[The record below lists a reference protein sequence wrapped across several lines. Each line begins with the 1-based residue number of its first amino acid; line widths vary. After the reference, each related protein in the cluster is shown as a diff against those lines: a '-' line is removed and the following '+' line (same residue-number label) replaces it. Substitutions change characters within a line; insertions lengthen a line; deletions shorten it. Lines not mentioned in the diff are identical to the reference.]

1 MCYGC
6 LFGCHIEEQK
16 TGTNRIV
23 ELSKTHPKLYNY
35 LMKELNY
42 EHVMQVL
49 GLKTKPDYLPN
60 DIKDLCKEEKE
71 KEQISMF

>member
-23 ELSKTHPKLYNY
+23 ELKETHPKLYNY
-35 LMKELNY
+35 LMEELDY
-42 EHVMQVL
+42 KTVMPI
-49 GLKTKPDYLPN
+49 LKLSVNETK
-60 DIKDLCKEEKE
+60 
-71 KEQISMF
+71 